1 MKILCLHGFGSSG
14 KILEGQLAGLI
25 RATDPTYDFV
35 FVDGPVSAPRGPGVS
50 DAIAGP
56 YYSHTTGYTTTE
68 LEDAADQITSYIE
81 DLGPFDGVIGF
92 SQGAAQALSYLYQ
105 NQIDHHAIEQSGGD
119 YARSV
124 GLSTPPPFRFAVCFS
139 STIPISR
146 DTSCYEEILSG
157 LSMPTGQQ
165 NRGGSLTFASSSSPS
180 SPLHPQG
187 SASDSGSQCDSVELF
202 PRFFDPQ
209 QNIFVECLTRS
220 FQSGKKVGVIEPDF
234 DDDFFKLRTTPTRD
248 GCGDGDGDGHFRG
261 HGDFSLD
268 LIPRVMHPDLLP
280 QRLKVPTVHITGKQD
295 LPFMIEMSNLAR
307 GLCDPKLARVLQHS
321 GGHSVPRKTSEI
333 RQ

>member
-1 MKILCLHGFGSSG
+1 M
-14 KILEGQLAGLI
+14 
-25 RATDPTYDFV
+25 
-35 FVDGPVSAPRGPGVS
+35 S

-333 RQ
+333 RQVVLAIDWAIAQAQKL